1 MTMKNT
7 WKIALSLTVFCV
19 IAAFSLA
26 VVNSVTQKEIE
37 RRSQEDLKKAL
48 QKVAPFA
55 QEFQKWET
63 VPPVQTPTK
72 DFSILEVYEALKE
85 GKREG
90 LVFRVSTTGY
100 GGPIILLVGISEEG
114 KLTGME
120 VLEHQE
126 TPGLGSN
133 IESDSFLSQF
143 LDKPLTDPFEVNK
156 DIKAISGATISTRA
170 IVRACQ
176 GLASYWEEIGKP

>member
-1 MTMKNT
+1 MKNI
-7 WKIALSLTVFCV
+7 WKVALPLAVFCV
-19 IAAFSLA
+19 VAAFALA

-37 RRSQEDLKKAL
+37 RRSQEDLKEAL

-63 VPPVQTPTK
+63 VPEGQASIK
-72 DFSILEVYEALKE
+72 DFSILEIYEALKE

-90 LVFRVSTTGY
+90 LVFRVSTAGY
-100 GGPIILLVGISEEG
+100 GGLVILLVGISEEG

-133 IESDSFLSQF
+133 IESTDFLSQF
-143 LDKPLTDPFEVNK
+143 LGKSLTDSFEINK